1 MYGPPDTIHKG
12 LFNPFPCKRGK
23 QNKTGLPI
31 DISTA
36 LHPFLTRYISYDS
49 SSFQQ
54 RPQAAPDATPLK
66 ARLSPRRRQTDAHA
80 QEEPGSVR
88 TTMSAISIREA
99 VSFHVEWEER
109 YQQAWIDQVQPNTWV
124 FNWFIIGL
132 FGMWAFLW
140 MCFMAFWMSRR

>member
-1 MYGPPDTIHKG
+1 
-12 LFNPFPCKRGK
+12 
-23 QNKTGLPI
+23 
-31 DISTA
+31 
-36 LHPFLTRYISYDS
+36 
-49 SSFQQ
+49 
-54 RPQAAPDATPLK
+54 
-66 ARLSPRRRQTDAHA
+66 
-80 QEEPGSVR
+80 
-88 TTMSAISIREA
+88 MSAISIREA